1 MGQAQELTERRPAA
15 PPVRVVPVMAALL
28 CALVPVQLDAL
39 VTATALP
46 TIAGDLGGFG
56 RLAWIATLYLLT
68 MAVGTAVGGRFGDQ
82 YGRRAV
88 LLAAQAVFVAGSL
101 WAALAGGMTGLLL
114 ARAVQGLGAGITLTS
129 LMATVADIAPPEKRA
144 RYQSMFGAVAP
155 LSMIIGPWIGGII
168 TDHLGWR
175 WIFALNIPVVALA
188 MVGVALLLRTPR
200 ERTGGRIDSLGLAA
214 ITVTGTGWVLAGS
227 WVGRYGWTSP
237 HVLIAGGIGAVG
249 IAATWAVEH
258 RAAQPFLPRA
268 LFRDRSVLMSAAV
281 LALSMGAVMMAA
293 INFLPVF
300 LQLVQGRSAAN
311 SGLLLLPMLLPAI
324 VVSLL
329 VGRWTDAP
337 SRFRPAM
344 LTGTGILTAG
354 CALIATMGPG
364 TAMWQ
369 TMLYMIVLGAGIGM
383 LFQTP
388 VVLVQNAAPPREV
401 GAATGAVSF
410 LRMLVG
416 AVGVGTLG
424 SIFTGRLADGIV
436 DSGAPGTEM
445 LDPSSVDP
453 ATLGTLPDAAVHA
466 VADAAASANT
476 LLFVIATGIAA
487 VALAAAAAVPRRRS
501 ECDTA

>member
-1 MGQAQELTERRPAA
+1 MALTTATGERSAP
-15 PPVRVVPVMAALL
+15 PPVRIVPVMAALI

-82 YGRRAV
+82 YGRRPV
-88 LLAAQAVFVAGSL
+88 LLGALAVFLAGSL
-101 WAALAGGMTGLLL
+101 WAALAGGMTALLL
-114 ARAVQGLGAGITLTS
+114 ARAVQGLGAGITLTG
-129 LMATVADIAPPEKRA
+129 LMATVADVARPEKRA
-144 RYQSMFGAVAP
+144 RYQSMIGAVAP

-175 WIFALNIPVVALA
+175 WIFGLNIPIIALA
-188 MVGVALLLRTPR
+188 MLGVALLLRMPQR
-200 ERTGGRIDSLGLAA
+200 RPGGRIDALGLAA
-214 ITVTGTGWVLAGS
+214 ISATGTGWVLAGS
-227 WVGRYGWTSP
+227 EVGQYGWTSP
-237 HVLIAGGIGAVG
+237 RVLLAAGLGLAGLVV
-249 IAATWAVEH
+249 TVVVER

-268 LFRDRSVLMSAAV
+268 LFRDRAVLLSAVV
-281 LALSMGAVMMAA
+281 LALGMGAVMMAA

-300 LQLVQGRSAAN
+300 LQLVQGRSAAG

-324 VVSLL
+324 AVALL

-337 SRFRPAM
+337 ARFRPAM
-344 LTGTGILTAG
+344 LAGTAILVAG
-354 CALIATMGPG
+354 CALLAAMGTG
-364 TAMWQ
+364 TASWQ
-369 TMLYMIVLGAGIGM
+369 TMLCMIVLGTGIGM

-388 VVLVQNAAPPREV
+388 MVLVQNAAPPGEV

-424 SIFTGRLADGIV
+424 SVFTGRLADGIAA
-436 DSGAPGTEM
+436 SGAPGTEA
-445 LDPSSVDP
+445 LDPSSLDP
-453 ATLGTLPDAAVHA
+453 ARLGALPASAAHA
-466 VADAAASANT
+466 VADAAVSANT
-476 LLFVIATGIAA
+476 LLFVICAGIAA
-487 VALAAAAAVPRRRS
+487 VALAAAAALPRLRRR
-501 ECDTA
+501 